1 MDAEKIRNLSD
12 GELKQQEREQMDQLF
27 RLKFQLKMGQSESLK
42 KIQELRRGVAR
53 LKTIARERTLG
64 IVTPRPAPHHAA
76 AAKPAKAKKSA
87 GKKPTAKAAGKK
99 KHAQA
104 GVKAKSAGKKKQGT
118 GKKKQGKR

>member
-12 GELKQQEREQMDQLF
+12 GELQQQQREQMDQLF

-64 IVTPRPAPHHAA
+64 IVVRHAA
-76 AAKPAKAKKSA
+76 PANANA
-87 GKKPTAKAAGKK
+87 TAKAALPAKAAKSGATAVKAKAASKK
-99 KHAQA
+99 KHPKTAP
-104 GVKAKSAGKKKQGT
+104 KAKSAGKKKQG
-118 GKKKQGKR
+118 KR

>member
-64 IVTPRPAPHHAA
+64 IVVRHSAPAHAA
-76 AAKPAKAKKSA
+76 VAAKPAKAAKSETKKV
-87 GKKPTAKAAGKK
+87 KAKAAGKK
-99 KHAQA
+99 KHAKPA
-104 GVKAKSAGKKKQGT
+104 VKAKSAGKKKQG
-118 GKKKQGKR
+118 KR

>member
-1 MDAEKIRNLSD
+1 MEAEKIRNLSD

-64 IVTPRPAPHHAA
+64 IVVRHAA
-76 AAKPAKAKKSA
+76 PVSAGATAKSA
-87 GKKPTAKAAGKK
+87 TASKSGAHLKTNAAGKK
-99 KHAQA
+99 KHAA
-104 GVKAKSAGKKKQGT
+104 PAVKAKSKAKAKT
-118 GKKKQGKR
+118 AGKKKQGKR

>member
-1 MDAEKIRNLSD
+1 MEAEKIRNLSD

-64 IVTPRPAPHHAA
+64 IVVPHAA
-76 AAKPAKAKKSA
+76 PVNATATAKSA
-87 GKKPTAKAAGKK
+87 SASKSGAHLKASAAGKK
-99 KHAQA
+99 KHAA
-104 GVKAKSAGKKKQGT
+104 PAVKVKSKVKAKT
-118 GKKKQGKR
+118 VGKKKQGKR